1 MDRFESMAIFVRVVE
16 RGSFAAA
23 AEEFRL
29 TGTMVGH
36 HVRALEERL
45 GGRLL
50 NRTTRRQ
57 SLTELGTQYYERCRR
72 ILSDV
77 RDAEALGAEMHGEAR
92 GRLRVLSPVSFGVH
106 RLAPAV
112 IDYRAAHPNVE
123 VDLVVSDRALDLV
136 DEGFDVA
143 LRIGEL
149 PDSSLVARP
158 LRPYRSV
165 VCAAPSY
172 LARHGAPQVPEDLS
186 AHHCLGLAHPIASR
200 QWRLHGARGEVVV
213 PVSLVFSANN
223 GEALRMAA
231 LSGLGIVMQP
241 EILLEDDLRAG
252 RLIPVLPDYAP
263 IARSMHVITVGDRKP
278 PAKIGTFVEFV
289 VQRFGARAATPKRAR
304 SPKSAP

>member
-1 MDRFESMAIFVRVVE
+1 MDRLESMAIFARVVE

-23 AEEFRL
+23 AEDFRL

-36 HVRALEERL
+36 HVRALETRL

-57 SLTELGTQYYERCRR
+57 SLTELGAQYYERCRL
-72 ILSDV
+72 ILAEV
-77 RDAEALGAEMHGEAR
+77 RDAEALGAELHGEAR

-106 RLAPAV
+106 VLAPAC
-112 IDYRAAHPNVE
+112 IDYRAEHPNVE
-123 VDLVVSDRALDLV
+123 IDLVVSDRALDLV
-136 DEGFDVA
+136 DEGFDIA
-143 LRIGEL
+143 IRIGDL
-149 PDSSLVARP
+149 PDSSLVARR

-172 LARHGAPQVPEDLS
+172 LARHGAPSVPTDLS
-186 AHHCLGLAHPIASR
+186 RHQCLGLAHPVASR
-200 QWRLHGARGEVVV
+200 QWRLHGPEGEVVV

-241 EILLEDDLRAG
+241 EILLADDLRDG
-252 RLIPVLPDYAP
+252 RLVLVLPDYEPA
-263 IARSMHVITVGDRKP
+263 ARPMHLLMASDRKP
-278 PAKIGTFVEFV
+278 PAKIGTFADFV
-289 VQRFGARAATPKRAR
+289 VKRFGGRATSSRRVAAK
-304 SPKSAP
+304 